1 MAPDTGVIQE
11 IETHIQLVKYHPDE
25 ASDARAQ
32 RRQLEEELATA
43 PLFSSLIRSV
53 LCKKSQGDAEEAE
66 YYQQYGLLGLRV
78 HGHPILRP
86 ENHLVYANIAAPWS
100 AFICGSQG
108 SGKSHTLSVFL
119 ENALILASP
128 AGRLTSPLTGLAL
141 HYDKFTAFS
150 STQLCEAA
158 CLCSSGIPVRVLVS
172 PTNYANMKEAYSNVP
187 GLGDA
192 AKKYLTVEPM
202 YLPQESLNLS
212 MMKTLMGIDTMRE
225 QPLYVEV
232 S

>member
-1 MAPDTGVIQE
+1 
-11 IETHIQLVKYHPDE
+11 
-25 ASDARAQ
+25 
-32 RRQLEEELATA
+32 
-43 PLFSSLIRSV
+43 
-53 LCKKSQGDAEEAE
+53 
-66 YYQQYGLLGLRV
+66 
-78 HGHPILRP
+78 
-86 ENHLVYANIAAPWS
+86 VYANIAAPWS
-100 AFICGSQG
+100 AFVCGSQG
-108 SGKSHTLSVFL
+108 SGKSHTLSVLL
-119 ENALILASP
+119 ENALISPSP
-128 AGRLTSPLTGLAL
+128 AGKLTSPLTGLAL

-187 GLGDA
+187 GLGDV

-212 MMKTLMGIDTMRE
+212 MMKTLMGIDNMKE